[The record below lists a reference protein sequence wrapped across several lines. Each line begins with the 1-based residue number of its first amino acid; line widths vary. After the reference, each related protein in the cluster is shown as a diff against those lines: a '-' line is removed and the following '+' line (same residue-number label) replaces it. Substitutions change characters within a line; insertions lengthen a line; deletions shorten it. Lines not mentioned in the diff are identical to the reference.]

1 MPYHWQSKVNIQNVG
16 VDDMVLLNTL
26 SDQGI
31 VDNLKKR
38 LKGNSIFTYIGPVLI
53 SVNPFKDMGIFTD
66 KEIEIYQGANT
77 YENPPHIYAIIDNL
91 YRTMD
96 SENHQCV
103 IISGESGA
111 GKTFINKQLITYIS
125 KVSGGGKN
133 VQKVKDVILQSN
145 PLLEA
150 FGNSATLRNWNSSRF
165 GKYIEILF
173 DSSRPVGGK
182 ITNLLLE
189 KSRVVRQI
197 KGERNFHIFY
207 QLISGCNNELKN
219 SFGLTEVDYFN
230 YLNQSGLSKIEGTD
244 DKKEFEETMRAMEI
258 IGISDEIQ
266 LYILQLLSAILHIG
280 NIEFVEEN
288 NYAKVNDKRYLEFP
302 AFLLGLSPDE
312 IEIKMTQR
320 VMESKWGKT
329 TEQIKVTLNVEQA
342 KHTRDALSKAMYSR
356 LFDYLVKS
364 VNTAL
369 CVTDVRGDASSI
381 GILDIYGF
389 EIFDHNGFEQF
400 CINFVNEKLQQ
411 IFIELTLKGEQ
422 DEYVSEGIS
431 WTPIDYFNNK
441 VVCDLIE
448 SKRPPGVMS
457 ILDDICSQVHAQSEG
472 VDETFLIKLSDQMR
486 SHQHF
491 VNAAQSFIIKH
502 YAGDVR
508 YDIDGFCERNR
519 DVLNQDLIQLMQS
532 STTSFFSSL
541 FPEDISYTGAKTKP
555 TSFSSKIKSQANQL
569 VESLMKC
576 TPYYVRCIKPNE
588 SKRALEFESDKV
600 LHQVQYL
607 GLKENIRVRRAG
619 FAYRNAFDK
628 FLWRY
633 AILTSQT
640 WPKWRGDIKKGCEII
655 CNAVGLENDQFQLG
669 RNKIFIKNPESLF
682 LLEEMRERKYDKYAR
697 VIQKALKKFTAAKR
711 YMKMKETASDIMYT
725 KKERRKFSINRNFV
739 GDYVGLEHR
748 PALQTFAGRREKI
761 DFVVTLRKYD
771 RRFKVSELDLLITS
785 KDIILIGKT
794 IEKNGVNKGKLID
807 VLKRKISYREIEYI
821 GLSPFQDNFVI
832 LQVVNDYTSL
842 LETPL
847 KTEMITAIEKRYKE
861 VMNGKTLPLH
871 FKHNFEIK
879 LKKLRFVGAG
889 TRQVNFALDNSIG
902 DNAVIKPSSKSILI
916 SIGSGL
922 PNTTKPTLISTPV
935 RNQYKKHANGNYNI
949 NGNNLNDEKAYIHVQ
964 AVNTIKEKPI
974 KPPKPVIAAKPK
986 ITYVEALYPYEA
998 QDTSELTFD
1007 IGQRIQLIEKHVS
1020 QWWLGR
1026 LPGNN
1031 GGKTGLFPANYV
1043 KEL

>member
-16 VDDMVLLNTL
+16 VEDMVLLTTL

-66 KEIEIYQGANT
+66 AQIEMYQGANI
-77 YENPPHIYAIIDNL
+77 YENPPHIYALIDNI
-91 YRTMD
+91 YRMMD

-125 KVSGGGKN
+125 KVSGGGKK
-133 VQKVKDVILQSN
+133 VQKVKDIILQSN

-165 GKYIEILF
+165 GKYIEVLF
-173 DSSRPVGGK
+173 NSGEPVGGK

-189 KSRVVRQI
+189 KSRVVNQI

-207 QLISGCNNELKN
+207 QLLFGCDKEIRQN
-219 SFGLTEVDYFN
+219 FGLSNVEYFN
-230 YLNQSGLSKIEGTD
+230 YLNQSGVSKLEGTND
-244 DKKEFEETMRAMEI
+244 VKEYEETMKAMEI
-258 IGISDEIQ
+258 IGIPTEIQ
-266 LYILQLLSAILHIG
+266 LQILQLLSAILHIG
-280 NIEFVEEN
+280 NIEFNEEN
-288 NYAKVNDKRYLEFP
+288 NYAKVFDQRYLEFP
-302 AFLLGLSPDE
+302 AFLLGLPANE
-312 IEIKMTQR
+312 IENKIIQR
-320 VMESKWGKT
+320 IMESKWGKT

-342 KHTRDALSKAMYSR
+342 KHTRDALSKAIYSR
-356 LFDYLVKS
+356 LFDYLVQYVNQALLVSEVKKS
-364 VNTAL
+364 S
-369 CVTDVRGDASSI
+369 SSI

-422 DEYVSEGIS
+422 EEYVSEGIH
-431 WTPIDYFNNK
+431 WTPIEYFNNK

-457 ILDDICSQVHAQSEG
+457 ILDDICSQVHGQSEG
-472 VDETFLIKLSDQMR
+472 VDERFLTKLTDQMR
-486 SHQHF
+486 QHPHYIEG
-491 VNAAQSFIIKH
+491 AQSFIIKH

-519 DVLNQDLIQLMQS
+519 DVLNQDLIQLMQMS
-532 STTSFFSSL
+532 DIPFFRSL
-541 FPEDISYTGAKTKP
+541 FPEDVSSSGAKTKP
-555 TSFSSKIKSQANQL
+555 TSFSLKIKTQAKQL
-569 VESLMKC
+569 VDSLMEC
-576 TPYYVRCIKPNE
+576 TPHYVRCIKPNE

-619 FAYRNAFDK
+619 FAYRNEFDK

-640 WPKWRGDIKKGCEII
+640 WPKWNGDVKRGCEII
-655 CNAVGLENDQFQLG
+655 CTSCGLENDQFQLG
-669 RNKIFIKNPESLF
+669 KSKIFIKNPASLF

-697 VIQKALKKFTAAKR
+697 IIQKAFKKFTAVKR
-711 YMKMKETASDIMYT
+711 YLKMKEEASDIMYG

-739 GDYVGLEHR
+739 GDYVGLEYK
-748 PALQTFAGRREKI
+748 PELQTFVGRREKI
-761 DFVVTLRKYD
+761 DFAATLKKYD
-771 RRFKVSELDLLITS
+771 RKFRTSDLDVLVTS
-785 KDIILIGKT
+785 KEIILIGKKVENKG
-794 IEKNGVNKGKLID
+794 INKGKIVDIEKRRIPYID
-807 VLKRKISYREIEYI
+807 IEFI
-821 GLSPFQDNFVI
+821 GLSPFQDNFIIIQVI
-832 LQVVNDYTSL
+832 NNYTSL

-861 VMNGKTLPLH
+861 RMNGKSLPLM
-871 FKHNFEIK
+871 FRHNFEIK

-889 TRQVNFALDNSIG
+889 TRMVNFALDNTNG
-902 DNAVIKPSSKSILI
+902 DNSTIKVSSKSVLI
-916 SIGSGL
+916 SVGSGL
-922 PNTTKPTLISTPV
+922 PNATKPTLLKKEVLPKQKNRLNYSKEDFNKNSTTHLSVNEKPYAHIHAVTSHTEKEDIQRPV
-935 RNQYKKHANGNYNI
+935 R
-949 NGNNLNDEKAYIHVQ
+949 
-964 AVNTIKEKPI
+964 
-974 KPPKPVIAAKPK
+974 PPKPAIAAKPK
-986 ITYVEALYPYEA
+986 ITYVKALYPYEA
-998 QDTSELTFD
+998 QDTSELTFE
-1007 IGQRIQLIEKHVS
+1007 IGQKIQLIEKHVS

-1026 LPGNN
+1026 M
-1031 GGKTGLFPANYV
+1031 
-1043 KEL
+1043 

>member
-1 MPYHWQSKVNIQNVG
+1 
-16 VDDMVLLNTL
+16 MVLLTTL

-38 LKGNSIFTYIGPVLI
+38 LRGNSIFTYIGPVLI

-66 KEIEIYQGANT
+66 KEIEIYQGANI
-77 YENPPHIYAIIDNL
+77 YENPPHIYALIDNI
-91 YRTMD
+91 YRNMD

-111 GKTFINKQLITYIS
+111 GKTFINKQLINYIS
-125 KVSGGGKN
+125 KVSGGGVK

-173 DSSRPVGGK
+173 DSGQPIGGK

-207 QLISGCNNELKN
+207 QLLFGCDDEIKRN
-219 SFGLTEVDYFN
+219 FGITNVDYFN

-244 DKKEFEETMRAMEI
+244 DRKEFEETMRAMEI
-258 IGISDEIQ
+258 VGIPTETQ
-266 LYILQLLSAILHIG
+266 LQILQLLSAILHIG
-280 NIEFVEEN
+280 NMEFVEEN
-288 NYAKVNDKRYLEFP
+288 NYAKVVNQQYLEFP
-302 AFLLGLSPDE
+302 AFLLGLPLDE
-312 IEIKMTQR
+312 IENKITQR
-320 VMESKWGKT
+320 IMESKWGKT

-356 LFDYLVKS
+356 LFDYLVQS
-364 VNTAL
+364 VNKAL
-369 CVTDVRGDASSI
+369 VVSDIKRSSSSI

-389 EIFDHNGFEQF
+389 EIFDNNGFEQF

-422 DEYVSEGIS
+422 EEYVAEGIH
-431 WTPIDYFNNK
+431 WTPIEYFNNK

-457 ILDDICSQVHAQSEG
+457 ILDDICSQVHGQSEG
-472 VDETFLIKLSDQMR
+472 VDEKFLTKLTDQMR
-486 SHQHF
+486 QHPHY
-491 VNAAQSFIIKH
+491 VEGANSFIVKH

-508 YDIDGFCERNR
+508 YEVNGFCERNR
-519 DVLNQDLIQLMQS
+519 DVLNQDLIQLMQMS
-532 STTSFFSSL
+532 EIPFFRSL
-541 FPEDISYTGAKTKP
+541 FPEDVSSTGAKAKP
-555 TSFSSKIKSQANQL
+555 TSFSLKIKTQAKQL
-569 VESLMKC
+569 VDSLMKC
-576 TPYYVRCIKPNE
+576 TPHYVRCIKPNE
-588 SKRALEFESDKV
+588 SKKALDFESDKV

-619 FAYRNAFDK
+619 FAYRNGFDK

-640 WPKWRGDIKKGCEII
+640 WPKWNGDIKKGCEII
-655 CNAVGLENDQFQLG
+655 CTSCGLENDQFQLG
-669 RNKIFIKNPESLF
+669 RNKIFIKNPASLF

-697 VIQKALKKFTAAKR
+697 IIQKALKKFTAAKR
-711 YMKMKETASDIMYT
+711 YLKMKEEACNIMYG
-725 KKERRKFSINRNFV
+725 KKERRRFSINRNFI
-739 GDYVGLEHR
+739 GDYVGLEYK
-748 PALQTFAGRREKI
+748 PELQTFVGRREKI
-761 DFVVTLRKYD
+761 DFATTLKKYNRK
-771 RRFKVSELDLLITS
+771 FKSSELDLVVTS
-785 KDIILIGKT
+785 KEIILIGKV
-794 IEKNGVNKGKLID
+794 IEKKGINKGKL
-807 VLKRKISYREIEYI
+807 VNVEKRRILYGELEYI
-821 GLSPFQDNFVI
+821 GLSPFQDNFI
-832 LQVVNDYTSL
+832 IIQVTNNYTSL

-861 VMNGKTLPLH
+861 KMNGRNLPLT

-879 LKKLRFVGAG
+879 LKKLTFVGGG
-889 TRQVNFALDNSIG
+889 TRIINFALDNTIR
-902 DNAVIKPSSKSILI
+902 DNATMKVTGKSVLI
-916 SIGSGL
+916 SVGSGL
-922 PNTTKPTLISTPV
+922 PNTTKPTMSDATNREKKNCINNPV
-935 RNQYKKHANGNYNI
+935 RDFNKNIRNQT
-949 NGNNLNDEKAYIHVQ
+949 NNHDKPYTHIHSIS
-964 AVNTIKEKPI
+964 NTSGIEEVHRPV

-986 ITYVEALYPYEA
+986 ITYVQALYPYEA
-998 QDTSELTFD
+998 QDTSELSFE
-1007 IGQRIQLIEKHVS
+1007 IGQKIQLIEKHVS

-1026 LPGNN
+1026 LPGN

-1043 KEL
+1043 EEL